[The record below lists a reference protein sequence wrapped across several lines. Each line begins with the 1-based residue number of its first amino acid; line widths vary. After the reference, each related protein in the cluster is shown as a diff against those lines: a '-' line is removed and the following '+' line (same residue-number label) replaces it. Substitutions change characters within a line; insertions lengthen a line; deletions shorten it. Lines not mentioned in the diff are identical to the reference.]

1 LFQLKAMQ
9 PIQIVQRKSKD
20 AEEAAPVFAS
30 LKLVQI
36 KGWFDE
42 DGEPVSSAV
51 LVAEDAPPERKK
63 ESKLDGHKKLFISA
77 WWASGAEVVD
87 DLPYISRSAL
97 MDYIVSKSK
106 PKISEASARQYCK
119 PSVQDKLIGSL
130 TIAEIIEPKEH
141 GWAVTC
147 PSMRGVMMIRKNG
160 SK

>member
-1 LFQLKAMQ
+1 MQ

-63 ESKLDGHKKLFISA
+63 ESKLDGHKKLFSSA
-77 WWASGAEVVD
+77 WWESGAEVVD

-106 PKISEASARQYCK
+106 LKISEASARQYCK
-119 PSVQDKLIGSL
+119 PSVPG
-130 TIAEIIEPKEH
+130 
-141 GWAVTC
+141 
-147 PSMRGVMMIRKNG
+147 
-160 SK
+160 